1 MRVMQKYS
9 TSALDWIHTQVGS
22 QKRVSFLE
30 QDFLQD
36 ELRYE
41 ESKAKKK

>member
-1 MRVMQKYS
+1 MRVKQKH
-9 TSALDWIHTQVGS
+9 WIGFTHKLCAVS
-22 QKRVSFLE
+22 LKRVSFLE